1 MLMPTS
7 PTVSIIIPVRN
18 RPVLIRRAIE
28 TCLAQTRPAE
38 QIVVV
43 DDGSTDDTAAV
54 VEELSATIASLV
66 LVRRPVSG
74 GAAVARNSGAAV
86 ATGEY
91 LAFLDSDDEWEP
103 TKLERQ
109 MALAAAHP
117 ECPGIFCGILY
128 RYAGRAERQ
137 LMPPPVVT
145 RRQLEIENTLAS
157 TSTGLVRTDAFRA
170 VGGFSED
177 LPNCEDWELWLKL
190 AAIGPLRVVQE
201 LLLHYTF
208 DANNKLSRD
217 AEKLLRGHE
226 MVFAR
231 IVASL
236 PAAAPHRWIAA
247 MHELKRAEQHVRVTG
262 DHGRAWRHLAGAVTR
277 YPSLSVMKRALHLGM
292 VDIRHGRRN

>member
-1 MLMPTS
+1 MTS
-7 PTVSIIIPVRN
+7 TVSIIIPVRN
-18 RPVLIRRAIE
+18 RPQLIRRAIE

-43 DDGSTDDTAAV
+43 DDGSTDETASV
-54 VEELSATIASLV
+54 VEGLCATIDTLV

-74 GAAVARNSGAAV
+74 GAAVARNTGAGAA
-86 ATGEY
+86 TGDY

-103 TKLERQ
+103 TKLARQ
-109 MALAAAHP
+109 MALAEAHP
-117 ECPGIFCGILY
+117 DCPGIFCGILY
-128 RYAGRAERQ
+128 RYGDRAERR

-145 RRQLEIENTLAS
+145 RAQLEIENSLAS
-157 TSTGLVRTDAFRA
+157 TSTGLVRADAFRD

-190 AAIGPLRVVQE
+190 STLGPLRVVQA

-208 DANNKLSRD
+208 DATNKLSREN
-217 AEKLLRGHE
+217 EKLLRGHE

-231 IVASL
+231 IMAGL
-236 PAAAPHRWIAA
+236 PASGPRRRIGA

-262 DHGRAWRHLAGAVTR
+262 RHAQAWRHLAAAVTR
-277 YPSLSVMKRALHLGM
+277 YPSLAVVKRALHLGLL
-292 VDIRHGRRN
+292 DIRHGRRS